1 MSDSVQPHRWQ
12 PTRLPSSWDSP
23 GKNTGVG
30 CHFFLQCMNVKSESE
45 FAQSCPTLSNPKDC
59 SLPGSSIHGIFQ
71 ARVLELGAIAF
82 SNILS
87 RLVITFLPRSK
98 HLLISWL
105 QSPSAVILEPPKIKS
120 DSVSPSISHQVM
132 GPDAMLVLSMCL
144 IGLVVFCEV
153 GIQLTFPYGYQ
164 IVPMGR
170 FLCPFSWKCPFW
182 VYILRSFF
190 LNAKYQ
196 ELQNFFNL

>member
-1 MSDSVQPHRWQ
+1 MQPHRWQ